1 MDREVTAHPDDRGQS
16 EVVGEIL
23 AVAMVVI
30 VVTTAGAYLLSDAAS
45 PDEETLAEIRLDV
58 DEERV
63 ALTHLGGESVATTDI
78 DLVVYINGTQEGI
91 TWASGT
97 VDGDGDARFDP
108 GERWVYNRT
117 VASDATVRV
126 TLADTETGTLLLD
139 RTASPS
145 DRR

>member
-1 MDREVTAHPDDRGQS
+1 MITRPDDRGQS

-23 AVAMVVI
+23 AIGMVVI

-63 ALTHLGGESVATTDI
+63 ELTHIGGESI
-78 DLVVYINGTQEGI
+78 DTSDLELTMYVNGTRTG
-91 TWASGT
+91 TAWADGT
-97 VDGDGDARFDP
+97 DLGATFDP

-117 VASDATVRV
+117 IASDATVRV
-126 TLADTETGTLLLD
+126 TLADRSTGTLLVDQTVRPGD
-139 RTASPS
+139 RQ
-145 DRR
+145 